1 MPTRSTRVRG
11 PVNVYLDFKE
21 WEEFKELM
29 RQRDITPSTRLRAYI
44 RAELKKAKARTD
56 GKA

>member
-1 MPTRSTRVRG
+1 
-11 PVNVYLDFKE
+11 VYLDFKE